1 MVFTMTLSTIAQ
13 SIDNL
18 TIALFCAIMLQLL
31 ITFVNL
37 LFRYYLAPEIHNAEV
52 TSLKERLTNTEYV
65 VETLFDY
72 INNLHGSQYV
82 KKSYEEQVD
91 EQVDNQDDDQLGEDA
106 DDEQTEEEVAASA
119 AEKKGN

>member
-52 TSLKERLTNTEYV
+52 TRLKERLTNNEYV

-72 INNLHGSQYV
+72 INNLHGAQDV

>member
-37 LFRYYLAPEIHNAEV
+37 LFRYYLAPELHNIEV
-52 TSLKERLTNTEYV
+52 TRLKERLTNNEYV

-72 INNLHGSQYV
+72 INNLHGAQDV
-82 KKSYEEQVD
+82 KKSYKETYD
-91 EQVDNQDDDQLGEDA
+91 EQVDYQDDDQLGEDA
-106 DDEQTEEEVAASA
+106 DDEQTEEEAA

>member
-18 TIALFCAIMLQLL
+18 TIALFCAVILQLL

-37 LFRYYLAPEIHNAEV
+37 LFRYYLAPEIHNTEL
-52 TSLKERLTNTEYV
+52 TCLKERLATNEFV
-65 VETLFDY
+65 VQTLFDY
-72 INNLHGSQYV
+72 INNLHSVQE
-82 KKSYEEQVD
+82 KRKFYEETYD
-91 EQVDNQDDDQLGEDA
+91 EQVDNQDDDQLGEDG
-106 DDEQTEEEVAASA
+106 DDEQTEEEAA